1 MKIAVLGAECTGKTV
16 LAKALS
22 EALDSPDGGAHWV
35 EEVLRAWCEQQ
46 GRTPQ
51 GHEQVAI
58 AHAQALAIE
67 TAPPCAFLIADTTP
81 LMTAIYSD
89 LLFQDASLYDFALR
103 HHQCYDLTLVTGL
116 DLEWLPDGI
125 QRDGPHARHMVDIR
139 LREVLQRHAIP
150 YAVVYGRGPLRT
162 TNAIQAVRQWV
173 AASTLTTASASA
185 WQWHCDTCSD
195 SHCEHRL
202 FSDLLVRGNKSV
214 RL

>member
-1 MKIAVLGAECTGKTV
+1 MKIAILGAECTGKTV

-22 EALDSPDGGAHWV
+22 EALASPDVGAHWV
-35 EEVLRAWCEQQ
+35 AEVLRAWCEQQ

-51 GHEQVAI
+51 GHEQIAI

-89 LLFQDASLYDFALR
+89 LLFKDASLYDFALR

-125 QRDGPHARHMVDIR
+125 QRDGPHARHMVDNR
-139 LREVLQRHAIP
+139 LREVLQQHAIP
-150 YAVVYGRGPLRT
+150 YTVVYGHGALRAA
-162 TNAIQAVRQWV
+162 NAVQAVHRC
-173 AASTLTTASASA
+173 AKAPSLTTTGASA
-185 WQWHCDTCSD
+185 WQWNCETCSD
-195 SHCEHRL
+195 AHCEHRL
-202 FSDLLVRGNKSV
+202 FSDLLVRANKSV